1 MSIVNQLVELKESF
15 AKQNNYNLVF
25 ETECLFAKQQ
35 IMKNDLTLKTAENNQ
50 DSLRN
55 AILNVAAIGISLNP
69 ASAHA
74 YLVPRGGMVC
84 LDLSFKGLVK
94 LATDAGA
101 IEWAK
106 AELAYEGDVVTW
118 KSMTEIP
125 GHEFKAF
132 DPNRFDA
139 ANPLK
144 NLIGGYC
151 VAKLTS
157 GGYLVDR
164 MTAGEILEVR
174 NSSKARGGP
183 WAGKWAGEMAKK
195 TLIKRAYKSW
205 PQSGGLARI
214 EEAINILN
222 QHEGLESL
230 DTGEVEYLQ
239 HSKEQANTFH
249 ELLKGDPVDYV
260 LWWRELDDM
269 IKISLYNSFPKGDK
283 TKGKQLCKAIEDK
296 GWATYRDMLDALT
309 EACEGEDTTGAAE
322 ILEEA
327 NEAQRAALIESLD
340 IGLVRF
346 ANSVMDGI

>member
-1 MSIVNQLVELKESF
+1 MSIVNQLVELKEPF
-15 AKQNNYNLVF
+15 AKQNNYDLAF

-35 IMKNDLTLKTAENNQ
+35 IMKTDFTLKTAENNTA
-50 DSLRN
+50 SLRN

-74 YLVPRGGMVC
+74 YLVPRDGMVC
-84 LDLSFKGLVK
+84 LDISYRGLVK

-106 AELAYEGDVVTW
+106 AVLVYEGD
-118 KSMTEIP
+118 
-125 GHEFKAF
+125 EFEWCGPNKEPNHKADVF
-132 DPNRFDA
+132 NDKRINAADPLQN
-139 ANPLK
+139 LK
-144 NLIGGYC
+144 GGYC
-151 VAKLTS
+151 LAKLKD
-157 GGYLVDR
+157 GFMVDV

-174 NSSKARGGP
+174 NSSKAKNGP
-183 WAGKWAGEMAKK
+183 WKGKWAGEMAKK

-214 EEAINILN
+214 EEAINVIN

-239 HSKEQANTFH
+239 HSKEQAETFH

-309 EACEGEDTTGAAE
+309 EACEGEDETGAAE

-327 NEAQRAALIESLD
+327 NDAQRAALIEALD

-346 ANSVMDGI
+346 ANSVMEGI